1 MTVLPPTG
9 IECVIRAQPEKDF
22 LRLQA
27 VVRSD
32 KPVAG
37 QYRFLIAKQSST
49 GSSNNM
55 QSGTFALQDQPEQI
69 LTTLILDRSAIGHY
83 HAELS
88 LQSDRG
94 RFTCTSP

>member
-1 MTVLPPTG
+1 MPITPVAV
-9 IECVIRAQPEKDF
+9 ECVIRAQPEKEF
-22 LRLQA
+22 LRLEA

-32 KPVAG
+32 APVSG
-37 QYRFLIAKQSST
+37 QYSFVIAKQSST
-49 GSSNNM
+49 GSSNNT
-55 QSGTFALQDQPEQI
+55 QSGTFALQDRLEQV
-69 LTTLILDRSAIGHY
+69 LTTIVLDRSAKGHY